1 MNDRIQAL
9 VLDLFA
15 RFGLVKAIP
24 IRSQERERMA
34 AQRRHEQQRRSA
46 TRSSMIGRGP
56 ESPRAPGSRGGP
68 STGT

>member
-34 AQRRHEQQRRSA
+34 AQRRHEQQRR
-46 TRSSMIGRGP
+46 
-56 ESPRAPGSRGGP
+56 
-68 STGT
+68 